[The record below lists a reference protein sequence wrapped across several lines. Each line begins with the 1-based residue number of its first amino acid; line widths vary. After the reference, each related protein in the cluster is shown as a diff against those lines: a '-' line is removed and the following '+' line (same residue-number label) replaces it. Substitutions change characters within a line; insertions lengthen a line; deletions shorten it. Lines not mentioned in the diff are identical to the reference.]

1 MKLTGGDNKI
11 SPQLGAVAIGTA
23 IVLIVIL
30 AIAIVPA
37 VKKNNHHT
45 DFSKLN
51 RETAQ
56 AGTEAEEEYV
66 SPVIEEN
73 KYDTP
78 EITSPDELDFW
89 DLYPK
94 DDPEEGVSGQAGKE
108 GGLNGGGTGNGAGTG
123 AGAPGGGNAAGTGAQ
138 GTGAGAGESPETD
151 ENDPSKDGKHTK
163 VILRDGTEEWVTISQ
178 YLPKNDYDY
187 TNLVSKN
194 DRMEYYIDGKKV
206 SYLGVDI
213 SKYQD
218 YIDFNKVKKNGIDFV
233 MIRLGARGYGTGQI
247 TIDDYFFDNL
257 KRATDAGLKV
267 GVYFSSHAINTDE
280 VIEEAETVIDSI
292 GEYRLD
298 YPIAFDMGFVDNDTA
313 RIEGLSNNERTEIAK
328 TFLDYVSGEGYTG
341 CIYGTKE
348 WFIKEIEM
356 SKLTAYDF
364 WLAQEEDLPDY
375 PYKFSIWQYSRKG
388 TLDGISGYVN
398 LNISFVDY
406 TET

>member
-267 GVYFSSHAINTDE
+267 GVYFSSQAINTDE
-280 VIEEAETVIDSI
+280 AIEEAETVIDSI

-388 TLDGISGYVN
+388 TVDGISGYVN

-406 TET
+406 TEK

>member
-23 IVLIVIL
+23 IVLIVVL

-37 VKKNNHHT
+37 VRKNNHHT

-108 GGLNGGGTGNGAGTG
+108 GDLNGGGTGNGAGTG
-123 AGAPGGGNAAGTGAQ
+123 AGASGNGNSTGAGSQ
-138 GTGAGAGESPETD
+138 GAGAGAGENSETD

-218 YIDFNKVKKNGIDFV
+218 YIDFNKVRKNGIDFV

-267 GVYFSSHAINTDE
+267 GVYFSSQAINTDE
-280 VIEEAETVIDSI
+280 AIEEAQTVIDSI

-388 TLDGISGYVN
+388 TVDGISGYVN

-406 TET
+406 TEK